1 MYGVQQ
7 SAWHGACCF
16 ACKSEFLQHLFP
28 FVFPVITSVNKQYLC
43 VGAGVWGTGA
53 STGADANGRTVGM
66 MDSDGHV
73 KTAKVPCARIHD
85 MHVHIQNKK

>member
-1 MYGVQQ
+1 MLTSNTFVLGQ
-7 SAWHGACCF
+7 ACGA
-16 ACKSEFLQHLFP
+16 Q
-28 FVFPVITSVNKQYLC
+28 
-43 VGAGVWGTGA
+43 GT

-73 KTAKVPCARIHD
+73 KTSKVPCARIHD